1 MSDNVSK
8 FDPNPRRT
16 IRRRIAA
23 FVLAVLLV
31 GGGIT
36 LYVFRDSLNLD
47 AAKRFVRY
55 LNVKTDEDRKSVV

>member
-16 IRRRIAA
+16 IRRRIAV

-47 AAKRFVRY
+47 RQSALCAI
-55 LNVKTDEDRKSVV
+55 

>member
-31 GGGIT
+31 GGGVA

-47 AAKRFVRY
+47 AAKAA
-55 LNVKTDEDRKSVV
+55 LCAI

>member
-23 FVLAVLLV
+23 FVLAVLFISRFTD
-31 GGGIT
+31 GYGYGI
-36 LYVFRDSLNLD
+36 FSAM
-47 AAKRFVRY
+47 AAKHPLEIHKVFLRVCF
-55 LNVKTDEDRKSVV
+55 LP